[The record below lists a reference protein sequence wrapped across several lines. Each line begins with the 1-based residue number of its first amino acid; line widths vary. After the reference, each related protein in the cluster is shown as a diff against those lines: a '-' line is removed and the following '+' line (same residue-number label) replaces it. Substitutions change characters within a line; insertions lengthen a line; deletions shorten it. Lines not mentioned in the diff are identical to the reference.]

1 MFSTAAYS
9 QHSTQLGLFLSP
21 FCVSLS
27 TDIRP
32 SVCLVYHC
40 DCRGD
45 WLRRQSPRVNGPLG
59 CSFAL
64 TVATQHFCFQKAQIS
79 QNIPQTMMLTRN
91 IGLYNTA
98 SRYRKSCH
106 TRRATRGSFHTVALR
121 GGAGRIGRQYGDGGK
136 EWGARHLEDLGR
148 QNCSP
153 PITDVATP
161 LKVCHT
167 GILFVFI

>member
-27 TDIRP
+27 TDLRP

-64 TVATQHFCFQKAQIS
+64 TVATQHCLLPKGSDKPKYSPNYDAD
-79 QNIPQTMMLTRN
+79 TK
-91 IGLYNTA
+91 
-98 SRYRKSCH
+98 YR
-106 TRRATRGSFHTVALR
+106 
-121 GGAGRIGRQYGDGGK
+121 
-136 EWGARHLEDLGR
+136 
-148 QNCSP
+148 
-153 PITDVATP
+153 PI
-161 LKVCHT
+161 
-167 GILFVFI
+167 